1 MKQLSQLFT
10 FPVGLVGHRQVV
22 RTSGPIT
29 VPGVSATRYLEIAE
43 RLSAELAECA
53 RGTRVAS
60 EAEIARRFGVGRA
73 AARAAVQ
80 ELERRFVV
88 RRTQGSGTFVNRRID
103 YVISRSVP
111 PSWSATIA
119 AAGATPRALVKSV
132 RTIPLPAHLADR
144 FERPAGSPVHEVVR
158 EFYIDDLLA
167 SWVHEWIPVD
177 EVPHLDLALHAVDSV
192 DQVLRQ
198 TVRVRPMRAWC
209 RVSIDVPPTEVLRVL
224 RMESSQPAWLVESV
238 SRDEAIGDV
247 LMCSRTW
254 TRADA
259 VRVVVELDERA
270 AAGADAGTPRRAIT
284 PQ

>member
-1 MKQLSQLFT
+1 M
-10 FPVGLVGHRQVV
+10 
-22 RTSGPIT
+22 
-29 VPGVSATRYLEIAE
+29 SATRYLEIAE

-132 RTIPLPAHLADR
+132 RTIPLPAALTDR
-144 FERPAGSPVHEVVR
+144 FERPAGSPVHEACPVWWTCTATVWR
-158 EFYIDDLLA
+158 RSCCRGRGPNCPWSSRCCPSRA
-167 SWVHEWIPVD
+167 SCARPV
-177 EVPHLDLALHAVDSV
+177 
-192 DQVLRQ
+192 
-198 TVRVRPMRAWC
+198 
-209 RVSIDVPPTEVLRVL
+209 
-224 RMESSQPAWLVESV
+224 
-238 SRDEAIGDV
+238 
-247 LMCSRTW
+247 
-254 TRADA
+254 
-259 VRVVVELDERA
+259 
-270 AAGADAGTPRRAIT
+270 
-284 PQ
+284 

>member
-1 MKQLSQLFT
+1 M
-10 FPVGLVGHRQVV
+10 
-22 RTSGPIT
+22 
-29 VPGVSATRYLEIAE
+29 SATRYLDIAE
-43 RLSAELAECA
+43 QLSAELAECP

-88 RRTQGSGTFVNRRID
+88 RRTQGSGTYVNRRID

-111 PSWSATIA
+111 PSWSTTIS

-132 RTIPLPAHLADR
+132 RRIPLPADLADR
-144 FERPAGSPVHEVVR
+144 FERPAGTAVHEVER

-167 SWVHEWIPVD
+167 SWVHEWIPVE
-177 EVPHLDLALHAVDSV
+177 EVPDLDLALHAVDSV
-192 DQVLRQ
+192 DMVLRQ
-198 TVRVRPMRAWC
+198 MVRVRPTRAWC
-209 RVSIDVPPTEVLRVL
+209 RVSIDVPPAEVLRAL
-224 RMESSQPAWLVESV
+224 RVESSLPAWLVESV
-238 SRDEAIGDV
+238 SRDEAAGNV

-270 AAGADAGTPRRAIT
+270 VGDEGVAPRSAPAPQKAIT
-284 PQ
+284 AMNWE